1 MPFNK
6 RYHSI
11 AVGQWLFEN
20 AQFIGAAR
28 INWRQSRIAGAQRKW
43 LMG

>member
-20 AQFIGAAR
+20 AQLLE
-28 INWRQSRIAGAQRKW
+28 QRESIRGKP
-43 LMG
+43 G